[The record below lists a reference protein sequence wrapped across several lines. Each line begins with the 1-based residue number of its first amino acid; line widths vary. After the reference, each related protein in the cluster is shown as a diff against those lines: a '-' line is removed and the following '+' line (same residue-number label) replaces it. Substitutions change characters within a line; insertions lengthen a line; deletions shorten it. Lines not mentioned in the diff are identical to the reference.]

1 MNTRKW
7 ITLIALAFVLLLAL
21 SACGPTRVLPQG
33 ATAQQAAAFEALY
46 KSQMPWQY
54 EQWKQSAHGKAG
66 VTCINCHD
74 VGPDGKIKSENL
86 DNLAYGGVKPERCG
100 KCHEKEL
107 NGWKQTRHSEA
118 VKLATTNVRYKLLD
132 GFPAMQ
138 RQGCQSCHFK
148 VGTTCISCHDAHSF
162 EPPKTAKAVND
173 ACGMCHN
180 GPDHP
185 QKEVQ
190 ETGVHLRQAEASG
203 MQEPNCATCHTKDDN
218 KHEIFR
224 IKDVQAN
231 AALNVKA
238 NNRQLLEAKCW
249 RCHSPEFTAAALKD
263 SDAIKAEANRIVD
276 AGRAIVRDLYADGV
290 LKPSYGSLL
299 DDKGVPLLNAKGTSY
314 SHVSEIENLMFEL
327 FKFAQATT
335 ERGAQHFSPDYVH
348 WHGNADLWAKY
359 LAVRNEAIRLRWEHE
374 GQGMP
379 IEQFEQDLIA
389 RKPIYA
395 MYAYSN
401 QTGHELDDLKK

>member
-54 EQWKQSAHGKAG
+54 EQWKQSAHGKVG

-231 AALNVKA
+231 AALYVKA

-276 AGRAIVRDLYADGV
+276 AGRAIVRDLYADGI
-290 LKPSYGSLL
+290 LEPSYGSLL

>member
-1 MNTRKW
+1 MNTRK
-7 ITLIALAFVLLLAL
+7 LIPLTVVALGLLFVLT
-21 SACGPTRVLPQG
+21 ACSPKRVLPEG
-33 ATAQQAAAFEALY
+33 ATTKFAAQVEAYY

-54 EQWKQSAHGKAG
+54 EQWQQSAHGKAG
-66 VTCINCHD
+66 ITCINCHD
-74 VGPDGKIKSENL
+74 VGPDGKLKPEAL
-86 DNLAYGGVKPERCG
+86 DNLAYGGINPGRCG
-100 KCHEKEL
+100 KCHEKEFA
-107 NGWKQTRHSEA
+107 GWSQTRHSEA
-118 VKLATTNVRYKLLD
+118 VKFATGNVRYKLLD

-138 RQGCQSCHFK
+138 REGCQSCHFK

-162 EPPKTAKAVND
+162 EPPRTAKAVND

-203 MQEPNCATCHTKDDN
+203 MQEPNCVTCHTKDDN

-224 IKDVQAN
+224 IKDVVADPAKN
-231 AALNVKA
+231 IKA

-249 RCHSPEFTAAALKD
+249 NCHTHEFAAAALQD
-263 SDAIKAEANRIVD
+263 SDEIKAEASRIVD
-276 AGRAIVRDLYADGV
+276 AGRAVVRDLYADGI

-327 FKFAQATT
+327 FKFAEATT
-335 ERGAQHFSPDYVH
+335 ERGAQHFSADYTH
-348 WHGNADLWAKY
+348 WHGNADLWDKY
-359 LAVRNEAIRLRWEHE
+359 LAVRGQAIRLRWEHE
-374 GQGMP
+374 GQGKA
-379 IEQFEQDLIA
+379 IEQFEQELVA
-389 RKPIYA
+389 RKPIYM
-395 MYAYSN
+395 MYAYSM
-401 QTGHELDDLKK
+401 QTGHELDSLK

>member
-1 MNTRKW
+1 MKTRLSLP
-7 ITLIALAFVLLLAL
+7 ITLMALGLLLAL
-21 SACGPTRVLPQG
+21 AACSPKRVLPQG
-33 ATAQQAAAFEALY
+33 ASLQQANAVEALY

-54 EQWKQSAHGKAG
+54 EQWKESPHGKAG
-66 VTCINCHD
+66 ITCINCHE
-74 VGPDGKIKSENL
+74 VGPDNKLKPEAL
-86 DNLAYGGVKPERCG
+86 DNLAYGGVKPDRCG
-100 KCHEKEL
+100 KCHEKEFA
-107 NGWKQTRHSEA
+107 GWTQTRHADA
-118 VKLATTNVRYKLLD
+118 VKLAVGNVRYKLLD

-148 VGTTCISCHDAHSF
+148 VGTTCISCHDAHAF
-162 EPPKTAKAVND
+162 EPPRTARAVND

-203 MQEPNCATCHTKDDN
+203 MQAPNCVTCHTKNDN

-231 AALNVKA
+231 ASAGVKA

-249 RCHSPEFTAAALKD
+249 ECHTREFTAAALKD
-263 SDAIKAEANRIVD
+263 SDEIKAEANRMVD
-276 AGRAIVRDLYADGV
+276 AGRAIVRDLYADGI

-314 SHVSEIENLMFEL
+314 SHVSEIESLMFEL

-359 LAVRNEAIRLRWEHE
+359 LAIRGEAVRLRWEHE
-374 GQGMP
+374 GKGML
-379 IEQFEQDLIA
+379 IEQFEEELMT
-389 RKPIYA
+389 RKPVYK
-395 MYAYSN
+395 MFAYSK
-401 QTGHELDDLKK
+401 QTGKELDALK

>member
-148 VGTTCISCHDAHSF
+148 VGTTCISCHD
-162 EPPKTAKAVND
+162 
-173 ACGMCHN
+173 
-180 GPDHP
+180 
-185 QKEVQ
+185 
-190 ETGVHLRQAEASG
+190 VHLRQAEASG

-276 AGRAIVRDLYADGV
+276 AGRAIVRDLYVDGI